1 MQYSKLALLALVPG
15 VSAFAPS
22 AGGKTVSALKA
33 TVDPS
38 TVTKKEYEDICGVSF
53 DDESLEKRLE
63 RTSFLYPKHVEVV
76 EDLAPMVDEMVDNI
90 VSVKHISLHSLNDT
104 IRVMKNQNCWLSFI
118 ICFIASNE
126 CTNSF
131 TCALSFLRLVRKH
144 GNHRITFLIWQLTLG
159 MTR

>member
-76 EDLAPMVDEMVDNI
+76 EDLAPMVDDMVDNI

-104 IRVMKNQNCWLSFI
+104 IRVMNNQNAGCHFI

-126 CTNSF
+126 FTNSF

>member
-1 MQYSKLALLALVPG
+1 MQYSKLALLALVPV

-53 DDESLEKRLE
+53 DDESLEKRLA

-104 IRVMKNQNCWLSFI
+104 IRVMKIRMLVVII

-126 CTNSF
+126 FTNSF